1 MVTESCLAIDDTVP
15 LVETS
20 PPGYSYL
27 NKPEAS
33 GRGGGVVVV
42 YKNCF
47 KCSMIDFV
55 IFSSFEHLCFLLK
68 GSLETVCMLV
78 YRTPKSSGFISD

>member
-1 MVTESCLAIDDTVP
+1 MVTESWLAIDETVP

-27 NKPEAS
+27 NKPRVS
-33 GRGGGVVVV
+33 SRGGGVAVF

-47 KCSMIDFV
+47 KNSITDLG
-55 IFSSFEHLCFLLK
+55 IFFL
-68 GSLETVCMLV
+68 
-78 YRTPKSSGFISD
+78 